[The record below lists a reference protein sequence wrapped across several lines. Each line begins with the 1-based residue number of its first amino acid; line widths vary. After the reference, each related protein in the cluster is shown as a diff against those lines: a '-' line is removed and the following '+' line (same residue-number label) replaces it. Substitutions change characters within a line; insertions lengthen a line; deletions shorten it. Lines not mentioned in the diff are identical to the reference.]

1 MNRKQKKTLLLT
13 LGLVVVLVALLLGVR
28 ACSAHQEEQE
38 AQEAEQQRLES
49 QVPTASDTFESITY
63 DNGDVT
69 LTFTHDEAG
78 SWIWAD
84 DPEFPLDT
92 SYLEDLSDLI
102 TALDPMQT
110 ITDGDTLESYGLD
123 APTGTITATAE
134 DGTETVLLLGKE
146 LSDGSYYLKTGDSDT
161 VYVVSSELHECISK
175 GIYDMAILEDIPAL
189 TEDRL
194 KSLTISGAQSV
205 TFTVTQDDEDGAVWK
220 SGDEDVTEQVEDLS
234 SQLGVLSFTACIDYK
249 PSDEAVSICGL
260 DDPAAVLTATY
271 LDDEGEEAQVTLT
284 IGGETTDGT
293 GRYARL
299 NDSTTIYSIGSDAVS
314 EILAVAQS
322 GLDGLS
328 E

>member
-1 MNRKQKKTLLLT
+1 MNRKQKKTMLLT
-13 LGLVVVLVALLLGVR
+13 LGLVVVLVVLLGVR

-69 LTFTHDEAG
+69 LSFTHDDDG
-78 SWIWAD
+78 NWIWAD
-84 DPEFPLDT
+84 DPEFPLDP
-92 SYLEDLSDLI
+92 SYLENLSDLI

-194 KSLTISGAQSV
+194 QSLTISGAQSV

-220 SGDEDVTEQVEDLS
+220 SEGEDVTEQAEDLA

-249 PSDEAVSICGL
+249 PSDQAVRICGL

-271 LDDEGEEAQVTLT
+271 LDDQGKEAQVTLT

-314 EILAVAQS
+314 EILTIAQS
-322 GLDGLS
+322 GLS